1 MRLDQGPFLLVQ
13 GDKASSLENISTL
26 TLLTGGFKLI
36 DGQTDKIDLF
46 NRRIVLA

>member
-13 GDKASSLENISTL
+13 GDKASSPGSISTL
-26 TLLTGGFKLI
+26 TLPAGGIELI